1 MTAVPRLVVLLVTFV
16 VIACQPP
23 GAPQPPSAPSTT
35 PSVQAAAIP
44 ARYSPEPAPR
54 DGGTVSVGDWLLPP
68 ALPAI
73 YSQPASAVWIEQ
85 ALFSGLVGVD
95 PALGYY
101 GDLAKEVPT
110 FENGRVKQ
118 VGSGMD
124 VTYTLRA
131 GLKWSDGQPIT
142 PDDVIFTWHA
152 SQSQEGYDRIS
163 AIDRAGDS
171 FTVHFRSLYPAYP
184 LLFSVIVPAHRLAS
198 IDPAK
203 LPADGYWAKPDVVS
217 GPFTLVD
224 APGDRYV
231 LQRNPRYADGRS
243 EMPYLGHL
251 AHLDRL
257 VFQGYATKQEELAA
271 LKAGEI
277 VAALDLNER
286 DLDTAAAIGE
296 RLLTAP
302 DLSYEQVTLNRAD
315 PLFKDDPRLVD
326 ALMLGVD
333 RAAVIRDVLH
343 GRVTAADSP
352 LSPSIRWVPR
362 AAPLRLDAAAAR
374 QELDGDG
381 WIAGSDG
388 LRKRDQKPLAFTL
401 VTTSDSPL
409 RAAEAEALATSWRQ
423 LGADVKLQGASPD
436 VLFGPPTR
444 PGSLGGGGYQAGLWA
459 WNTSPDPDGVR
470 GLFTSGSPANY
481 ARCASPGVD
490 GALASGAATLDRSQ
504 RAAAYQALE
513 AAYQS
518 ARCETPLFWR
528 LDVGLAAKRLHNFAL
543 NPSAAGNTWNVADWW
558 VG

>member
-1 MTAVPRLVVLLVTFV
+1 MA
-16 VIACQPP
+16 
-23 GAPQPPSAPSTT
+23 S
-35 PSVQAAAIP
+35 PSVPSAAIP

-54 DGGTVSVGDWLLPP
+54 EGGSVSIGDWLLPS

-73 YSQPASAVWIEQ
+73 YAQPASAVWIEQ

-101 GDLAKEVPT
+101 GDLAKQVPT
-110 FENGRVKQ
+110 LENGAVKQ

-124 VTYTLRA
+124 VTYTLRP
-131 GLKWSDGQPIT
+131 GLKWSDGQVIT

-152 SQSQEGYDRIS
+152 SQSQDGYDRIS
-163 AIDRAGDS
+163 SIDRAGDS

-203 LPADGYWAKPDVVS
+203 LPTDGYWAKPDVVS
-217 GPFTLVD
+217 GPFTVAD

-231 LQRNPRYADGRS
+231 LQRNPRYAEGRTDM
-243 EMPYLGHL
+243 EYLGHL

-277 VAALDLNER
+277 MAALDLNER
-286 DLDTAAAIGE
+286 DLDTAAAIGG
-296 RLLTAP
+296 RLLAVP
-302 DLSYEQVTLNRAD
+302 GLSYEQVTLNRSD
-315 PLFKDDPRLVD
+315 PLFKEDPRLVD

-333 RAAVIRDVLH
+333 RTAVIRNVLH
-343 GRVTAADSP
+343 GRVTAAEGPVSP
-352 LSPSIRWVPR
+352 AITWVPR
-362 AAPLRLDAAAAR
+362 PAPLRLDAAAAR
-374 QELDGDG
+374 QELEADG
-381 WIAGSDG
+381 WIAGPDG
-388 LRKRDQKPLAFTL
+388 VRKRDGKPLAFTL

-409 RAAEAEALATSWRQ
+409 RAAEADALAGSWRQ
-423 LGADVKLQGASPD
+423 LGADVKLQAAPPD
-436 VLFGPPTR
+436 VLFGAPSR
-444 PGSLGGGGYQAGLWA
+444 PGSLAGGGYQAGLWA
-459 WNTSPDPDGVR
+459 WNTSPDPDGLR
-470 GLFTSGSPANY
+470 GLFASGSPANY
-481 ARCASPGVD
+481 ARCASPEVD
-490 GALASGAATLDRSQ
+490 GALASGAASLDRGKRS
-504 RAAAYQALE
+504 AAYQSLA

-528 LDVGLAAKRLHNFAL
+528 LDVGLAAKRLHNFAP

-558 VG
+558 AG